1 MKPLLYPILLA
12 IILLAGGNEI
22 IVDHF
27 SQKELVCVSLEIECE
42 EKTGSET
49 EEKPDEY
56 FSSEPYLII
65 WLSPI
70 QYIPNRQ
77 WFYRAPVLLNFDIPP
92 EA

>member
-1 MKPLLYPILLA
+1 M
-12 IILLAGGNEI
+12 

-27 SQKELVCVSLEIECE
+27 SQKELVCVSLEMECE

-56 FSSEPYLII
+56 SSSEPSLTI

-77 WFYRAPVLLNFDIPP
+77 LSYRAPVLLNFDIPP